1 MKIKS
6 KVEGKVGKIKVKVGD
21 VVSMD
26 DVICIVENGKLTR
39 GEYFDELLKQLA
51 KT

>member
-1 MKIKS
+1 
-6 KVEGKVGKIKVKVGD
+6 V
-21 VVSMD
+21 
-26 DVICIVENGKLTR
+26 IVENGKLTR

>member
-1 MKIKS
+1 MVFEQDIYRAS
-6 KVEGKVGKIKVKVGD
+6 DQILAVRGKIDSV
-21 VVSMD
+21 
-26 DVICIVENGKLTR
+26 IVENGKLTR